1 MDAGVAVIAFLV
13 TAAVIIFGLVLVVAT
28 RYRRCPSDR
37 VLVKYG
43 WLGKNKGR
51 SSECIHGGATF
62 VFPVLQGYGWLDLTP
77 VTIEIDLVDALSQEN
92 IRVNTPSTFTVGIS
106 TEPGVMENAAERLL
120 GLPMREIQELARDMI
135 FGQMRVVIATM
146 PIIQINTDRDQFILN
161 ITQHVDPELRKIG
174 LRLINVNIR
183 DVHDNSGYIEAL
195 GREAAAQAIN
205 DAKRKVAEQE
215 RDGEIGKANAERAQR
230 IEVAQANAQ
239 AVEGENLSKVKVAES
254 DASRREAEA
263 EAERR
268 ATAAEKVRKAQA
280 LQEAYQAEGEAER
293 KRGEREQATR
303 YADEVVPAIVQKQ
316 KIETLAE
323 AEAERTRRVKQGEAD
338 GIQSIM
344 EAEATGTQ
352 AKLQKQA
359 SGFQDIVKAAGGSSQ
374 LGALLMITDKLP
386 ELIET
391 QVKAISNLKID
402 SITVWDSGKGADG
415 NNSTANFLSGLIN
428 SLPPLHE
435 ITKNVGLDLPDYLG
449 SLQGDKVKDGP
460 VAQSSQRHDFP
471 LGRNDESRDGAPTK
485 QRESEPVS

>member
-1 MDAGVAVIAFLV
+1 MGVPILAFIVSIAVML
-13 TAAVIIFGLVLVVAT
+13 FGLVLVVAT

-43 WLGKNKGR
+43 WLGGNKGR

-62 VFPVLQGYGWLDLTP
+62 VFPIIQGYGWLDLTP
-77 VTIEIDLVDALSQEN
+77 LTIEIDLVDALSKEN
-92 IRVNTPSTFTVGIS
+92 IRVDTPSTFTVGVS

-120 GLPMREIQELARDMI
+120 GLPLQEIRELARDII

-146 PIIQINTDRDQFILN
+146 PIIEINTDRDRFIIN
-161 ITQHVDPELRKIG
+161 ITEHVDPELRKVG

-183 DVHDNSGYIEAL
+183 DVTDNSGYIEAL

-215 RDGEIGKANAERAQR
+215 RDGEIGKANAEREQR
-230 IEVAQANAQ
+230 IKVAEANAT
-239 AVEGENLSKVKVAES
+239 AVEGENLSKVQIAQS

-280 LQEAYQAEGEAER
+280 LQEAYQAERSAEQE
-293 KRGEREQATR
+293 RGEREQATR
-303 YADEVVPAIVQKQ
+303 YADLVVPAQVEKQ
-316 KIETLAE
+316 RIETLAE
-323 AEAERTRRVKQGEAD
+323 AEAERVRRTKQGEAD
-338 GIQSIM
+338 GIRAVM
-344 EAEATGTQ
+344 EAEAAGTE

-359 SGFQDIVKAAGGSSQ
+359 SGFDDIVKAAGNDPQ
-374 LGALLMITDKLP
+374 LGALLMVTDRLP
-386 ELIET
+386 ELIEQ

-402 SITVWDSGKGADG
+402 TVTVWDSGKDSDG
-415 NNSTANFLSGLIN
+415 RNSTANFLSGLAN

-435 ITKNVGLDLPDYLG
+435 LTKNVGLDLPSFLG
-449 SLQGDKVKDGP
+449 SMQQSRKEPAESSGELKTNGSTYSTAESDERSKV
-460 VAQSSQRHDFP
+460 
-471 LGRNDESRDGAPTK
+471 
-485 QRESEPVS
+485 